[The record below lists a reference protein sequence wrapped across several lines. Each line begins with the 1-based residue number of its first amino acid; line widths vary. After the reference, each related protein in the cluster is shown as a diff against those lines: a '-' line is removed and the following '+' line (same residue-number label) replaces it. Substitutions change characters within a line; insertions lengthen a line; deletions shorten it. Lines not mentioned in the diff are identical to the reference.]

1 MTTEILDSL
10 AGLPYYASY
19 FGIAVVLLTLGLAA
33 YGAVA
38 PYAEFRRA
46 REGNAAAAA
55 TLAGV
60 VLGFALPLARVVA
73 QSASLLDMLLWSVI
87 ALAVQLG
94 AFVIVRTM
102 VPALGRNVEAG
113 EVASGVLLAAIA
125 VALGLVNAASI
136 G

>member
-1 MTTEILDSL
+1 MTETLDSL

-19 FGIAVVLLTLGLAA
+19 FGIALVLLTIALAA
-33 YGAVA
+33 YGAVTPFA
-38 PYAEFRRA
+38 DFRRA

-55 TLAGV
+55 SLAGV

-73 QSASLLDMLLWSVI
+73 QSSALLDMLLWSIIV
-87 ALAVQLG
+87 LAVQLA

-102 VPALGRNVEAG
+102 VPVLNRNVESG
-113 EVASGVLLAAIA
+113 EVASGVLLAALA
-125 VALGLVNAASI
+125 VALGLLNAASI